1 MHSIYKIT
9 VRGKDYY
16 GYTSRSPLVRLDEH
30 LDNSRKR
37 IKSKFYNAL
46 RANNFKC
53 QFEVIGRFKTE
64 VEALIKEIE
73 LIAKNKN
80 GLNTSPGGEGKTI
93 QVSIVDGKVVVE
105 PRKKRRYLKITT
117 RPKKNRNR
125 RRRRWR

>member
-9 VRGKDYY
+9 VRGKAYY
-16 GYTSRSPLVRLDEH
+16 GYTSRNPYVRLEEH
-30 LDNSRKR
+30 LGNVSKN
-37 IKSKFYNAL
+37 IKTKFYNAL
-46 RANNFKC
+46 RASKGHY
-53 QFEVIGRFKTE
+53 QFEIVDKFPTE
-64 VEALIKEIE
+64 VEALVKEIE
-73 LIAKNKN
+73 LIAKNTN